1 MGISADLSSECECR
15 SGRATPRPNDLS
27 YCEMCV
33 GSLSTDDP
41 TCSMT
46 PYSAAQS
53 PRGQDGYPPTFA
65 LQGDAILTRTR
76 LRCRQTIGLRVNPKV
91 GCKDSGVRRTASQRM
106 AKEPWRAHGGPN
118 SAPGNDQI
126 MPTTRLTRNARAGR
140 QDRRARCLR
149 TRCGELVILLPR
161 RLSSE
166 RGVSGGTAL
175 RRPVYYVH

>member
-41 TCSMT
+41 TCLMT

-65 LQGDAILTRTR
+65 LQGDAIPTPAR
-76 LRCRQTIGLRVNPKV
+76 LRCRQAIGLRVNPKV
-91 GCKDSGVRRTASQRM
+91 GCKDSGVRRTASLRM

-118 SAPGNDQI
+118 SAPQNDQI
-126 MPTTRLTRNARAGR
+126 RLTRNPPAGR
-140 QDRRARCLR
+140 QDR
-149 TRCGELVILLPR
+149 
-161 RLSSE
+161 
-166 RGVSGGTAL
+166 
-175 RRPVYYVH
+175 